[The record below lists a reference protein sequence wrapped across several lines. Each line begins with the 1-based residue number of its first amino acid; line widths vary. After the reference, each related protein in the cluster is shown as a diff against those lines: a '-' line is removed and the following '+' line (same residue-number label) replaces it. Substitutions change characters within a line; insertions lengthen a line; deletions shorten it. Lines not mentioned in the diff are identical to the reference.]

1 MLMSDIK
8 PFAIDEF
15 NLYITDEFAREYF
28 ADSFDLWAE
37 SESKYNT
44 DNNGY
49 KVVIKRYITPIQ
61 SAIKQADIF
70 LKSEY
75 TKRVSAQN
83 NGSIYATGTKDSAE
97 NRTKTDGEFTQQAR
111 NYPDGYIDAPD
122 AAYIKAETHDSE
134 FIQTDVGAIIE
145 TQENNTTTSDTE
157 DTEEAD
163 ILSLADRLTAYKS
176 TYALIEQCVF
186 DLTANSITGVF

>member
-8 PFAIDEF
+8 PFAIAEF

-37 SESKYNT
+37 CESKYST

-49 KVVIKRYITPIQ
+49 KVVIKRHISGIQ
-61 SAIKQADIF
+61 AAIKQADIF

-75 TKRVSAQN
+75 TKRVSALN
-83 NGSIYATGTKDSAE
+83 NGFVYTTGTKDSAE
-97 NRTKTDGEFTQQAR
+97 NRTQTDGEFTQQAR
-111 NYPDGYIDAPD
+111 SYPDGYISAPD

-134 FIQTDVGAIIE
+134 FIRTDVGATIE
-145 TQENNTTTSDTE
+145 TQENDTTSSTTA

-163 ILSLADRLTAYKS
+163 ILSLADRLTAYRPA
-176 TYALIEQCVF
+176 YALVEQCVF
-186 DLTANSITGVF
+186 ALTANNITGRF